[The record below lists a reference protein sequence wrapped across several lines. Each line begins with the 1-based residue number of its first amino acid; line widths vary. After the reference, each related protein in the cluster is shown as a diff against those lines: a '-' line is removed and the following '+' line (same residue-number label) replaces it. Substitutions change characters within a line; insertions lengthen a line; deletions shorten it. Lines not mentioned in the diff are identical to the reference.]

1 MEASNIHLLC
11 SPTWHELQLIPV
23 FHALS
28 LSVTPPQSLSF
39 LSSFVSSF
47 SLRNIFL
54 YQSNRLLTHRFQR
67 NSETCEKLAQ
77 SLYHLTT
84 VEERGLFD
92 FGSRGQEASPLV
104 LILDRKDDPVTP
116 LLLQWTYQA
125 MVHELIGLD
134 TNRVDLSHIPGVRD

>member
-1 MEASNIHLLC
+1 MC
-11 SPTWHELQLIPV
+11 RV
-23 FHALS
+23 G
-28 LSVTPPQSLSF
+28 
-39 LSSFVSSF
+39 
-47 SLRNIFL
+47 R
-54 YQSNRLLTHRFQR
+54 YQR
-67 NSETCEKLAQ
+67 NSECCEKLAQ
-77 SLYHLTT
+77 SLHHLTT

-134 TNRVDLSHIPGVRD
+134 INRLDLSHVPGVSPSVCPSWLLSDRLVVLLSYPKEVVLAAAKSIDLFNLTKGKQAALA

>member
-1 MEASNIHLLC
+1 M
-11 SPTWHELQLIPV
+11 
-23 FHALS
+23 AL
-28 LSVTPPQSLSF
+28 
-39 LSSFVSSF
+39 
-47 SLRNIFL
+47 RR
-54 YQSNRLLTHRFQR
+54 YQR
-67 NSETCEKLAQ
+67 NSEACEKLAQ
-77 SLYHLTT
+77 SLHHLTT

-134 TNRVDLSHIPGVRD
+134 TNRVDLSHIPGVSSVCLSHIPGVSSVCLSHIPGVSAVCPCRGLTLCLELCHCQNHAEGNQQCC

>member
-1 MEASNIHLLC
+1 M
-11 SPTWHELQLIPV
+11 PTCPTRCCV
-23 FHALS
+23 G
-28 LSVTPPQSLSF
+28 
-39 LSSFVSSF
+39 
-47 SLRNIFL
+47 R
-54 YQSNRLLTHRFQR
+54 YQR
-67 NSETCEKLAQ
+67 NSECCEKLAQ
-77 SLYHLTT
+77 SLHHLTT

-134 TNRVDLSHIPGVRD
+134 TNRLDLSHIPGVSDGCDQLYHTLP

>member
-1 MEASNIHLLC
+1 MPSSRQGQLPRYILKAALIQHQASGSC
-11 SPTWHELQLIPV
+11 CCV
-23 FHALS
+23 G
-28 LSVTPPQSLSF
+28 
-39 LSSFVSSF
+39 
-47 SLRNIFL
+47 R
-54 YQSNRLLTHRFQR
+54 YQR
-67 NSETCEKLAQ
+67 NSECCEKLAQ
-77 SLYHLTT
+77 SLHHLTT

-134 TNRVDLSHIPGVRD
+134 TNRLDLSHIPGVSFPRTIIGQAHHAELKGTG

>member
-1 MEASNIHLLC
+1 M
-11 SPTWHELQLIPV
+11 T
-23 FHALS
+23 
-28 LSVTPPQSLSF
+28 
-39 LSSFVSSF
+39 
-47 SLRNIFL
+47 LRR
-54 YQSNRLLTHRFQR
+54 YQR
-67 NSETCEKLAQ
+67 NSEACEKLAQ
-77 SLYHLTT
+77 SLHHLTT

-134 TNRVDLSHIPGVRD
+134 TNRVDLSHIPGVSAVCPRRGLILCLELCRCQNHAGGNQQCC